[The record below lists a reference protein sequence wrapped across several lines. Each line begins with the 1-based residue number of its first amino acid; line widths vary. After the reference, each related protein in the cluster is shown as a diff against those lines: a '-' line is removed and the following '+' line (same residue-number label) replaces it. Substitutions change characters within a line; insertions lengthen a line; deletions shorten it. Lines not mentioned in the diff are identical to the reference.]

1 MRQAV
6 PVIHVHARAEREAW
20 DAYRAMLEQQ
30 RANPAL
36 FDNRAWGRLR
46 DEAYARWHK
55 HFVVA

>member
-1 MRQAV
+1 MSQAV

-20 DAYRAMLEQQ
+20 DAYHAMLEQQ

-46 DEAYARWHK
+46 DEAYA
-55 HFVVA
+55 